1 MKLRNEVMRLH
12 NKGWSNIRIHEHL
25 LKNGYEIGKSV
36 NTVSQLMRRI
46 KKREEY
52 SSQPIIDGVG
62 NFRVVK
68 MEV

>member
-1 MKLRNEVMRLH
+1 MRLH

-46 KKREEY
+46 KKKEEI
-52 SSQPIIDGVG
+52 SSQPIILI
-62 NFRVVK
+62 NQS
-68 MEV
+68 